1 MIQEIH
7 YTCPK
12 CGMFVAITI
21 KVHNVGVDGQNQVK
35 LLMPICSECNKKLI
49 RIYSKSELKL
59 IQ

>member
-1 MIQEIH
+1 
-7 YTCPK
+7 
-12 CGMFVAITI
+12 MFVAITI